1 MDRLDGIPPRPAAMH
16 HTRVLC
22 GGKPYR
28 AAVRHPAGP
37 FDPWPG
43 GGATVF
49 SPNFLCTG
57 KPGNPYL
64 LKVPPP
70 PALGSSSGS
79 GLSGGAIAGIVIG
92 SVAAAALVAA
102 LAFFL
107 VRRRRRQ
114 RTAAGGDAET
124 GGAGGAAAA
133 KDCGTGPAQPAG
145 STPGGSKVSAD
156 MVPLGSA
163 KESQFGSGSMDS
175 AFAAAAAGPDTD
187 LAQLPAD
194 WNTGGLCSLHCI
206 NRSPLLCC

>member
-1 MDRLDGIPPRPAAMH
+1 M
-16 HTRVLC
+16 
-22 GGKPYR
+22 
-28 AAVRHPAGP
+28 
-37 FDPWPG
+37 
-43 GGATVF
+43 F

-57 KPGNPYL
+57 KPGNPYI
-64 LKVPPP
+64 LKLPPP
-70 PALGSSSGS
+70 PALGSSSSSS

-114 RTAAGGDAET
+114 RAAAGGDAEK

-133 KDCGTGPAQPAG
+133 KGGGAGPAQPPG

-156 MVPLGSA
+156 MVPLGSTR
-163 KESQFGSGSMDS
+163 ESQFGSGSMDS

-194 WNTGGLCSLHCI
+194 WNTGGLCSLRCI
-206 NRSPLLCC
+206 NRNPLLCCWWQLGSLGSAGCGVCAETSN